1 MKPIKNN
8 FKYITMNKKTFL
20 FASALAMSLTLASC
34 SQETDVIQEKERKT
48 VQQYESVDELTKRLK
63 EYDSK
68 FALRKTPLLS
78 SKDKKGRLTWVQW
91 LKVGIADVKGG
102 LSGTSTIGGCVGA
115 IVGAAI
121 ASIEK
126 YVEILDSN
134 RKEKDKK
141 ELVISTTI
149 LSNSSVH
156 TFNDSIGYYHN
167 MSEEFLY
174 DVYKNNLK
182 DVKPDR
188 LIFMADRYMCH
199 NSAGYKEQVNATAQQ
214 KEELSN
220 KLYNLNAVKISDAE
234 DFFAYLNK
242 VKLLDKS
249 DSEYLDFASEYLY
262 TCVCSNVGDVRDYT
276 LDVLQQIDGSNA
288 SDNDKDKLS
297 QCIIIAYSSLVY
309 SAQMEYIDINQ

>member
-1 MKPIKNN
+1 M
-8 FKYITMNKKTFL
+8 
-20 FASALAMSLTLASC
+20 
-34 SQETDVIQEKERKT
+34 
-48 VQQYESVDELTKRLK
+48 
-63 EYDSK
+63 
-68 FALRKTPLLS
+68 S
-78 SKDKKGRLTWVQW
+78 SKDKKSHLTWVQW

-102 LSGTSTIGGCVGA
+102 LSGTATIGGYGGA
-115 IVGAAI
+115 VVGAAI

-126 YVEILDSN
+126 YVEILDAN

-182 DVKPDR
+182 NVKPDR
-188 LIFMADRYMCH
+188 LVYLVDRHMH
-199 NSAGYKEQVNATAQQ
+199 RNSAGYREQVNATAQQ

-242 VKLLDKS
+242 VKLLDQA

-309 SAQMEYIDINQ
+309 SAQMECIDINQ

>member
-1 MKPIKNN
+1 M
-8 FKYITMNKKTFL
+8 
-20 FASALAMSLTLASC
+20 
-34 SQETDVIQEKERKT
+34 
-48 VQQYESVDELTKRLK
+48 
-63 EYDSK
+63 
-68 FALRKTPLLS
+68 
-78 SKDKKGRLTWVQW
+78 
-91 LKVGIADVKGG
+91 KVGIADVKGG
-102 LSGTSTIGGCVGA
+102 LSGTATIGGYGGA
-115 IVGAAI
+115 VVGAAI

-126 YVEILDSN
+126 YVEILDAN

-174 DVYKNNLK
+174 DAYKNNLK

-188 LIFMADRYMCH
+188 LIFLADRYMRR

-214 KEELSN
+214 KEELSK

-276 LDVLQQIDGSNA
+276 LDVLQQIDGSNV
-288 SDNDKDKLS
+288 SNNDKENLF
-297 QCIIIAYSSLVY
+297 QCIMVAYSSLVY
-309 SAQMEYIDINQ
+309 SAQMECIDINQ

>member
-1 MKPIKNN
+1 MD
-8 FKYITMNKKTFL
+8 KKFL
-20 FASALAMSLTLASC
+20 FASAIAMCMAFASC
-34 SQETDVIQEKERKT
+34 SDSSDVVQEKEQKM

-78 SKDKKGRLTWVQW
+78 SKDKKSRLTWVQW

-102 LSGTSTIGGCVGA
+102 LSGTATIGGCVGA

-126 YVEILDSN
+126 YVEILDAN
-134 RKEKDKK
+134 RKEKEKK
-141 ELVISTTI
+141 ELVIGTTV

-167 MSEEFLY
+167 VSEEFLY
-174 DVYKNNLK
+174 DSYKNNLK
-182 DVKPDR
+182 NVKPDR
-188 LIFMADRYMCH
+188 LVYLVDRHMH
-199 NSAGYKEQVNATAQQ
+199 RNSAGYREQVNATAQQ

-220 KLYNLNAVKISDAE
+220 KLYDLNAVKISDAE

-242 VKLLDKS
+242 VKLLDQA

-309 SAQMEYIDINQ
+309 SAQMECIDINQ